1 MITIRTNPEIRFMYL
16 RRTVSPNRARESSGA
31 GCAGPNPAEGALLLY
46 CVECAY
52 TPKNRGVQARSTRAE
67 ACGGAQSG
75 SRFRSMS
82 IFPAHQA
89 KGLTMEE
96 SGSYSRGAVAAA
108 FLTAV
113 VIGSGNFVAVSF
125 SNEELPPFWGA
136 GLRFSLAALIFL
148 GIALALRL
156 EWPRGKALALTSAYG
171 VFTFTLSYALMYW
184 ALTQMSAGM
193 AAVVL
198 ATVPL
203 VTPLLATAQKL
214 EPLNGRALVGAL
226 IAMAGILWMT
236 IGSEGLIIPGGAI
249 VATLAAAVTVGESV
263 ILGKR
268 ASANHPAMNN
278 AVGMAVGAP
287 LLLVVSLVAGESW
300 NLPTEGDTIVA
311 VGYLVTIGSVGLFV
325 LTLLVVRLWTA
336 SATAYMFVLFPVG
349 AMLLDAWL
357 TGVPLT
363 VRGITGALIVMG
375 SVWFGAVA
383 PGARKGRKARQP
395 TPVG

>member
-1 MITIRTNPEIRFMYL
+1 M
-16 RRTVSPNRARESSGA
+16 
-31 GCAGPNPAEGALLLY
+31 
-46 CVECAY
+46 
-52 TPKNRGVQARSTRAE
+52 K
-67 ACGGAQSG
+67 
-75 SRFRSMS
+75 
-82 IFPAHQA
+82 
-89 KGLTMEE
+89 EE
-96 SGSYSRGAVAAA
+96 SRLSSRGTVAVA
-108 FLTAV
+108 FLAAV

-156 EWPRGKALALTSAYG
+156 EWPRGRVLALTSAYG

-236 IGSEGLIIPGGAI
+236 IGSEGLIIPMGAI

-268 ASANHPAMNN
+268 VSANHPAMNN

-287 LLLVVSLVAGESW
+287 LLLVWSLIVGETW
-300 NLPTEGDTIVA
+300 NLPTGGETILA

-357 TGVPLT
+357 TDVPLT
-363 VRGITGALIVMG
+363 ARGMTGALIVMG
-375 SVWFGAVA
+375 SVWFGAVGPA
-383 PGARKGRKARQP
+383 ASEKRKARQP
-395 TPVG
+395 ASVG